1 MILGGSTN
9 SVLHLIAVARSANV
23 ELSLQDFSDVA
34 SRTPFLANMKVGK
47 FLWYN
52 PLPYLN

>member
-47 FLWYN
+47 FFGITI
-52 PLPYLN
+52 YLT